1 MKEMRRPFAVR
12 RGIPAALFAL
22 AVTAHASAAWAEQG
36 AIVSATVSA
45 TSIDAGISPGIT
57 GSFAYRFTNIV
68 GLGLEVSWVPALT
81 PEAPTIPNLAGLGGI
96 GSAIYPPVPILPAIS
111 VSADGGHAVIVSSNV
126 RLEIPT
132 RSRFAPYV
140 IAGGGV
146 GTVEEDLT
154 LKVSAPDVIIQSAPD
169 LAALGFT
176 PLPIADILRA
186 YSQPISRSF
195 TDVAL
200 TAGGG
205 IDIRLSPRWAV
216 DVDLRYTA
224 LIGSRDLHIGRYGG
238 GISYKF

>member
-1 MKEMRRPFAVR
+1 V
-12 RGIPAALFAL
+12 
-22 AVTAHASAAWAEQG
+22 
-36 AIVSATVSA
+36 
-45 TSIDAGISPGIT
+45 
-57 GSFAYRFTNIV
+57 
-68 GLGLEVSWVPALT
+68 EVSWVPALT
-81 PEAPTIPNLAGLGGI
+81 PEAPIIPNLAGLGGI
-96 GSAIYPPVPILPAIS
+96 GSAIYPPLPIRPAIS
-111 VSADGGHAVIVSSNV
+111 VSADGGHAVIVSTNV

-146 GTVEEDLT
+146 GTVKEDLT
-154 LKVSAPDVIIQSAPD
+154 LRVAPPDVIIQSAAN

-176 PLPIADILRA
+176 EFPIADILRA

-205 IDIRLSPRWAV
+205 LDIRLSPRWAI

-224 LIGSRDLHIGRYGG
+224 LVGSRDLHIGRYGG
-238 GISYKF
+238 GISYRF